1 MLFPVER
8 ERQWFIDWIAF
19 NIQYPGRRSKVTPL
33 HISIAHGTGRGWIVE
48 LMGKLLGQW
57 NCTKTK
63 MGTLCGEGNG
73 GAFTD
78 FLNKSLFCAVEE
90 VREGGRRF
98 AVSDKTRDLLTE
110 NHLEVNVKHGSKRTQ
125 PVFTNFFFMSNHPD
139 ALVLTDQD
147 RRINVFSGPD
157 KAMDRHYY
165 ITLYEWLETEGVAAL
180 HQELMRRDLS
190 GFDWQHSMR
199 TPARMQMIS
208 NNHTETETLFHE
220 LMADPP
226 FPAMTFTQIVREM
239 AKLSE
244 KDAFETD
251 IDEGQLTKLLQHHA
265 QQAGRIKIGGRNGKA
280 VRPWALNADIK
291 QDTNAIR
298 KAVEKCGL

>member
-1 MLFPVER
+1 M
-8 ERQWFIDWIAF
+8 
-19 NIQYPGRRSKVTPL
+19 
-33 HISIAHGTGRGWIVE
+33 
-48 LMGKLLGQW
+48 
-57 NCTKTK
+57 
-63 MGTLCGEGNG
+63 
-73 GAFTD
+73 
-78 FLNKSLFCAVEE
+78 
-90 VREGGRRF
+90 
-98 AVSDKTRDLLTE
+98 SDKTRDLLTE

-157 KAMDRHYY
+157 KALDRHYY
-165 ITLYEWLETEGVAAL
+165 LALYEWLETDGVAAL
-180 HQELMRRDLS
+180 HQELMHRDLND
-190 GFDWQHSMR
+190 FDWQHSMR

-208 NNHTETETLFHE
+208 NNRTETETLFHE

-265 QQAGRIKIGGRNGKA
+265 QQSKRIMVGGRNGKA
-280 VRPWALNADIK
+280 VRPWVLNADVE

-298 KAVEKCGL
+298 KAVEECGL